1 MWGCFVFGLNKAAR
15 DRAEIIRLLGE
26 IHAVLVPPLDEPS
39 DDCPHPEERR
49 VDMRSVGER
58 DHWICAACKHEHVG

>member
-1 MWGCFVFGLNKAAR
+1 VFGLNKAAR

-39 DDCPHPEERR
+39 DECQHPEERR
-49 VDMRSVGER
+49 VSLRTFGG
-58 DHWICAACKHEHVG
+58 DHWICAACKHEHIG